1 MCGPQRDIDR
11 ARALKRN
18 PKQTQNEKD
27 GLTPLQRK
35 ERCVCAAPRR
45 ARGRSGPLGA
55 LGRPRAHAVAS
66 AASTVCACV
75 LSACN
80 RSRLQ

>member
-45 ARGRSGPLGA
+45 ARGGVQAINPGA
-55 LGRPRAHAVAS
+55 APSLARPRR
-66 AASTVCACV
+66 V
-75 LSACN
+75 LK
-80 RSRLQ
+80 